1 VIVIYGIKEYL
12 NPIKAELSDVI
23 QQSMTQVLDLP
34 EDKRAHRFI
43 PLDKR
48 DFYYPSGR
56 SDAYTVIEVNM
67 MEGRK
72 VETKKALI
80 KALFSNIESRLGI
93 SPIDIEITIKEQPA
107 HCWGFRGITG
117 DEVADLTYKV
127 HV

>member
-1 VIVIYGIKEYL
+1 
-12 NPIKAELSDVI
+12 
-23 QQSMTQVLDLP
+23 MTQALGLP

-43 PLDKR
+43 PLDKS

-56 SDAYTVIEVNM
+56 TDAYTVIEVNM

-93 SPIDIEITIKEQPA
+93 SPVDIEITIKEQPS

-117 DEVADLTYKV
+117 DEVADLTYKI

>member
-1 VIVIYGIKEYL
+1 MVVIYGIKDHL

-23 QQSMTQVLDLP
+23 QNSMTQALGLP

-43 PLDKR
+43 PLDKS

-56 SDAYTVIEVNM
+56 TDAYTVIEVNM

-93 SPIDIEITIKEQPA
+93 SPVDIEITIKEQPS
-107 HCWGFRGITG
+107 HCWGFSGITG
-117 DEVADLTYKV
+117 DEVADLTYKI

>member
-1 VIVIYGIKEYL
+1 MVVIYGIKDHL

-23 QQSMTQVLDLP
+23 QNSMTQALGLP

-43 PLDKR
+43 PLDKS

-56 SDAYTVIEVNM
+56 TDAYTVIEVNM

-93 SPIDIEITIKEQPA
+93 SPVDIEITIKEQPS
-107 HCWGFRGITG
+107 HCWGFRGIAG
-117 DEVADLTYKV
+117 DEVADLTYKI